1 MSFLPDSESY
11 IQHITETGQAVT
23 RPEFVGA
30 PNVLQ
35 MMLDSA
41 DNIVSLDYPQ

>member
-1 MSFLPDSESY
+1 M
-11 IQHITETGQAVT
+11 

-30 PNVLQ
+30 PTVLQ

>member
-1 MSFLPDSESY
+1 M
-11 IQHITETGQAVT
+11 

-35 MMLDSA
+35 MMLYSA
-41 DNIVSLDYPQ
+41 ANIVSLDYPQ

>member
-1 MSFLPDSESY
+1 MVFLPDSESY